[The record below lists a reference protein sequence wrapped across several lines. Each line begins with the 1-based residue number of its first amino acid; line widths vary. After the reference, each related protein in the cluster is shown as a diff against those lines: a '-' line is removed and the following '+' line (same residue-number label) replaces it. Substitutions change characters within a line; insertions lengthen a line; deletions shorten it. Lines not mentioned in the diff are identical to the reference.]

1 MKAIVEN
8 PSNVNHSPAAISL
21 YVNMLNGITW
31 CKNENEPRD
40 TVKFPSIECPVT
52 FNSIFDYGSGSSYM
66 WVSEKESGK
75 RLILVE
81 F

>member
-8 PSNVNHSPAAISL
+8 PLNVNCSPIAISL
-21 YVNMLNGITW
+21 YANILNRITW

-40 TVKFPSIECPVT
+40 TIKFSSIEYPVT
-52 FNSIFDYGSGSSYM
+52 FNSLFDYGSGSNHM
-66 WVSEKESGK
+66 RVSEKESGK

>member
-8 PSNVNHSPAAISL
+8 SLNVNHSPVAISL
-21 YVNMLNGITW
+21 YVNMLNRITW
-31 CKNENEPRD
+31 CKNENELRD
-40 TVKFPSIECPVT
+40 TMKFSSIEYPVT
-52 FNSIFDYGSGSSYM
+52 FNSIFDYGFDSNHM